1 VRELRFEAAGVLG
14 AGIVG
19 ALFATTRLRRI
30 GEEHYRR
37 FRDEGRPVI
46 FVFWHGQLLPL
57 VHYHRNEG
65 IVVLVS
71 EHADGEYITRIIE
84 HHGFGTVRGSSTRGA
99 TRGLKGLI
107 RAARA
112 GTDLALTPDG
122 PRGPAHVLKAGALG
136 VAQATGL
143 PVIPLAVGASAGWRL
158 RSWDGFLVP
167 RPLSRITIEYAP
179 PVQVPRDASRDRLAA
194 LRREVEGT
202 LNAMTHRLG
211 PTAAEGAGDADDL
224 RGRNRHGDRPPPHTE
239 EADGDGPGEA
249 GAPGSAAAGR

>member
-1 VRELRFEAAGVLG
+1 VSELRFEAAGVLG
-14 AGIVG
+14 AGVVG

-30 GEEHYRR
+30 GAEHYRR
-37 FRDEGRPVI
+37 FREAGRPVI

-71 EHADGEYITRIIE
+71 EHADGEYITRVIE

-179 PVQVPRDASRDRLAA
+179 PVHVPREASRDRLET
-194 LRREVEGT
+194 LRRQVEGT
-202 LNAMTHRLG
+202 LNAMTRRLD
-211 PTAAEGAGDADDL
+211 PTRAEGVGDTDDPEAPDPH
-224 RGRNRHGDRPPPHTE
+224 RGRSAPGTGN
-239 EADGDGPGEA
+239 ADGDGPGEA
-249 GAPGSAAAGR
+249 GAPGPAAAGR